1 MFFFLHVFIV
11 ANVST
16 NDEGTNATKKKTKD
30 KGTKRHKVQ
39 VLLNNNP
46 WSLGNQIGAY
56 SSDGSC

>member
-1 MFFFLHVFIV
+1 MFFFLRVFIV

-46 WSLGNQIGAY
+46 
-56 SSDGSC
+56 